1 MGPITKNTAK
11 RQERDPDLKSM
22 AEKIGDIIKIILAL
36 IVNQLIKSPSYLK
49 KKKKKPLEFFSLFL
63 IKFSIR
69 IWKPSHPYP

>member
-49 KKKKKPLEFFSLFL
+49 KKKKKALRVFFS
-63 IKFSIR
+63 FSD
-69 IWKPSHPYP
+69 

>member
-49 KKKKKPLEFFSLFL
+49 KKKKSP
-63 IKFSIR
+63 
-69 IWKPSHPYP
+69 

>member
-69 IWKPSHPYP
+69 I